1 MTVTTGQHILCPSVW
16 EPSSEGLEDPVS
28 EFSFAIL
35 AKSSNPEEGSDDSD
49 NWATYTV
56 PIRVETDFRVTG
68 KSNPAQV
75 EYNISA
81 PLPDRYDY
89 EDEIG
94 ESVNHIYDVKNKGP
108 SSISE
113 AEVYILWPSFN
124 EYGDHLL
131 YLLGFDYDRK
141 KASCEPIKNL
151 NPLAVKVQ
159 GSRDY
164 AFNSAQIGEQSGSS
178 SSSSSFGSSSSS
190 SSSSGSSSSSYYS
203 SSSSS
208 RSSSSSSSHG
218 EGFGGR
224 LNTFSEEDDE
234 SSAIVVG
241 AARGPGNYHGTM
253 SKAELERDAG
263 GPVFSSSS
271 SQTQVE
277 NTRYQ
282 GKARYQPPVVA
293 EGAEETRVQQLQQS
307 DPGGEHA

>member
-1 MTVTTGQHILCPSVW
+1 MQ
-16 EPSSEGLEDPVS
+16 PSSEGLEDPVS

-35 AKSSNPEEGSDDSD
+35 AKSSNPEESSDDND

-94 ESVNHIYDVKNKGP
+94 EAVNHIYDVKNKGP

-141 KASCEPIKNL
+141 KAFCEPIKNL
-151 NPLAVKVQ
+151 NPLAVKVK
-159 GSRDY
+159 RNDLFVDLKY
-164 AFNSAQIGEQSGSS
+164 I
-178 SSSSSFGSSSSS
+178 
-190 SSSSGSSSSSYYS
+190 
-203 SSSSS
+203 
-208 RSSSSSSSHG
+208 
-218 EGFGGR
+218 
-224 LNTFSEEDDE
+224 
-234 SSAIVVG
+234 
-241 AARGPGNYHGTM
+241 
-253 SKAELERDAG
+253 
-263 GPVFSSSS
+263 
-271 SQTQVE
+271 
-277 NTRYQ
+277 
-282 GKARYQPPVVA
+282 
-293 EGAEETRVQQLQQS
+293 
-307 DPGGEHA
+307 

>member
-1 MTVTTGQHILCPSVW
+1 MFQITTRVFVQ
-16 EPSSEGLEDPVS
+16 PSSEGLEDPVS

-141 KASCEPIKNL
+141 KASCEAIKNL
-151 NPLAVKVQ
+151 NPLAVKVK
-159 GSRDY
+159 
-164 AFNSAQIGEQSGSS
+164 
-178 SSSSSFGSSSSS
+178 
-190 SSSSGSSSSSYYS
+190 
-203 SSSSS
+203 
-208 RSSSSSSSHG
+208 
-218 EGFGGR
+218 
-224 LNTFSEEDDE
+224 SEK
-234 SSAIVVG
+234 
-241 AARGPGNYHGTM
+241 TLM
-253 SKAELERDAG
+253 
-263 GPVFSSSS
+263 
-271 SQTQVE
+271 T
-277 NTRYQ
+277 
-282 GKARYQPPVVA
+282 
-293 EGAEETRVQQLQQS
+293 VQL
-307 DPGGEHA
+307 